1 MSLLKNDNNDL
12 HTDMTI
18 AVFPEDARIPT
29 TVSGNYGTVEYIQ
42 LNNRRIGTTPA
53 SLWYPGGGDTILIK
67 CELDE
72 NASGTIFGTVYNSNG
87 IQLIIENKVIKWMR
101 NGTLMKS
108 VGWSKGVHIMGWVS
122 DSNTVSKPYYDGVV
136 DTDVS
141 LGMSHHSVGGCM
153 CALATLSGT
162 TTSYSSYLT
171 STGSWAIR
179 LYEVLAYSYKSDTY
193 SNMVKRWYH
202 LYAVTVI
209 GGSEYGMFETRTKL
223 SFVGNTPTS
232 QGSASV
238 GDRYRYGVQLF
249 DLKNAFGSKYINL
262 LAIMCEPGTLGG
274 IDTDAGWTPSTAD
287 VMSLVTSG
295 SKVRTFVFY
304 HGTESDHI
312 PMPSGW
318 TTSYAGR
325 NSYEKGELIRGR
337 KPCWSIWNDSIKFG
351 KYAVTQQSGMQKMK
365 FNIFRR
371 NNGDLISKVKLEDFE
386 GYNTAKNYPPSYE
399 WNGKVIAE
407 FHNGVMCTLDKS
419 HMLVDGR
426 DFSGIFAM
434 NMSISGTLG
443 FVKLGNL
450 PLWNYSVSQQAV
462 AGIDKLSSIGGGLKL
477 TIYDPSA
484 PVDQQWKIMGT
495 IFKTSADTGDLL
507 NGLPKLLSSDS
518 SEDTKNLFKYN
529 GIDCTGYF
537 RKDSVLDFIRSRVIE
552 KGSRKIKAS
561 MVLVGDVGDMP
572 ADNKLVDCSDLV
584 LERVGLMTALF
595 DTRIAQNATPETG
608 ALKDDRLIVG
618 EQDGVAN
625 IGTAKYLIGIQ
636 SYVERLYQM
645 VGVSNSRDQESV
657 SFGYALGLG
666 YALKNSSTNALLKM
680 FGTDSTPV
688 FGYAEVVEEKK
699 TETSKTADIV
709 HTTVYDPTTA
719 LDYDVYTLTINSP
732 CTYVDVTSKDNI
744 VRTDNPDGSTSFVI
758 SYTIPASTE
767 VHTDVIRCFT
777 IDELGRQ
784 TMVEFTYRMTG
795 VSYEETQC
803 KVEILIDAP
812 DGDVTSHFIRYTLG
826 MIPDDGDTI
835 TATMI
840 SGRKIQNRFYGF
852 TKPVKNNSADATI
865 QTDYFRPFA
874 YLSEGAE
881 WRDSKVAPY
890 SLVADKANGEM
901 GALFFMWKDL
911 YGNTTVTQGR
921 PTNPFTAHIRLF
933 STDVGPHAWDLYGPV
948 VDSTNHRRFDGT
960 VSENPYFRF
969 TVTEEGVS
977 KYIKYMFH
985 NHDRL
990 IKYNDGNDTFM
1001 YAYMSVWKHAE
1012 SKTTIV
1018 DSDQVTDGAE
1028 AWVGRTINIYKG
1040 PLHEPKDGPQTKTPL
1055 CSFGPITADDITN
1068 RIIDSTSGSFRCS
1081 IDSNVTYYEC
1091 TNFPTHDGYSEYGHT
1106 GMFLVKVIRYKAEEG
1121 PTPGTMYYIDIV

>member
-1 MSLLKNDNNDL
+1 MSLLKNDNYDL

-18 AVFPEDARIPT
+18 AVFPDDARIPT

-42 LNNRRIGTTPA
+42 LNNRRIGTNPA
-53 SLWYPGGGDTILIK
+53 SLWYPGGGDTLLIR

-108 VGWSKGVHIMGWVS
+108 VGWSAGVHIIGWVS
-122 DSNTVSKPYYDGVV
+122 DSNTVSKPYYDGMV

-141 LGMSHHSVGGCM
+141 LGMSHHSVGGCL

-162 TTSYSSYLT
+162 TTSYLSYLT

-223 SFVGNTPTS
+223 SFIGNTPTS
-232 QGSASV
+232 QGSASA
-238 GDRYRYGVQLF
+238 GDRYKYGVQLF
-249 DLKNAFGSKYINL
+249 DLKNAFGSKYRDL

-295 SKVRTFVFY
+295 QQVRTFVFY
-304 HGTESDHI
+304 QGTASDHI

-318 TTSYAGR
+318 TPSYAGSI
-325 NSYEKGELIRGR
+325 SYEKGELIRGR
-337 KPCWSIWNDSIKFG
+337 KPCWSIWNDIIKFG

-386 GYNTAKNYPPSYE
+386 GYNTSKNYPPSYE

-407 FHNGVMCTLDKS
+407 FHNGVMCTLNRAHVLS
-419 HMLVDGR
+419 GGY
-426 DFSGIFAM
+426 DFQNVFAM
-434 NMSISGTLG
+434 NRELQGTLG

-477 TIYDPSA
+477 AIYDPSA
-484 PVDQQWKIMGT
+484 PVGQQWKIMGT

-507 NGLPKLLSSDS
+507 NGLPKLLSSES
-518 SEDTKNLFKYN
+518 SDATKNLFKYN

-537 RKDSVLDFIRSRVIE
+537 RSDPILDFIRGKILQR
-552 KGSRKIKAS
+552 GSRKIKAS

-584 LERVGLMTALF
+584 LEREGELVAQF
-595 DTRIAQNATPETG
+595 DTATLDGT
-608 ALKDDRLIVG
+608 ATITNTQVDDRLLVG
-618 EQDGVAN
+618 EQDGIAN
-625 IGTAKYLIGIQ
+625 IGTTEYLIGVQ
-636 SYVERLYQM
+636 GAEGRTYQK
-645 VGVSNSRDQESV
+645 VPVSDFTISTSPTM
-657 SFGYALGLG
+657 GYALGLG
-666 YALKNSSTNALLKM
+666 YALKNKNSDTLLKM
-680 FGTDSTPV
+680 FGTGATTV

-699 TETSKTADIV
+699 TTADKTTDIV
-709 HTTVYDPTTA
+709 HSTVPGDEY
-719 LDYDVYTLTINSP
+719 DYDVYTLTTNSNFT
-732 CTYVDVTSKDNI
+732 CCDLTS
-744 VRTDNPDGSTSFVI
+744 TDNVTREDNQDGSVKFTI
-758 SYTIPASTE
+758 EYIIPASRE
-767 VHTDVIRCFT
+767 VHTDTIRCYHV
-777 IDELGRQ
+777 DKLGRVVK
-784 TMVEFTYRMTG
+784 MEFQYAMSG
-795 VSYEETQC
+795 VLYEETPC
-803 KVEILIDAP
+803 KVEVLFTNPNGASASIQLTCYIDA
-812 DGDVTSHFIRYTLG
+812 DSKSIDAS
-826 MIPDDGDTI
+826 MITD
-835 TATMI
+835 
-840 SGRKIQNRFYGF
+840 RHIQNRLYGF
-852 TKPVKNNSADATI
+852 TKPVKNVNGYSQDDDYYMPLWI
-865 QTDYFRPFA
+865 RYETDYSWKERT
-874 YLSEGAE
+874 
-881 WRDSKVAPY
+881 VAPF
-890 SLVADKANGEM
+890 SLVADRDGGEM

-911 YGNTTVTQGR
+911 YGNTNASQDR
-921 PTNPFTAHIRLF
+921 PSNPFTAHIRLF
-933 STDVGPHAWDLYGPV
+933 STANGPHAWDLYGAV
-948 VDSTNHRRFDGT
+948 GTQNTRRFDGD
-960 VSENPYFRF
+960 VSENPYLL
-969 TVTEEGVS
+969 VS
-977 KYIKYMFH
+977 SKKYMFH

-990 IKYNDGNDTFM
+990 IKYNDGNDTFLD
-1001 YAYMSVWKHAE
+1001 AWMSVWNGE
-1012 SKTTIV
+1012 T
-1018 DSDQVTDGAE
+1018 QVTDGAT

-1040 PLHEPKDGPQTKTPL
+1040 VLHEPKDGAQPKTLL
-1055 CSFGPITADDITN
+1055 CSFGAITAADITN
-1068 RIIDSTSGSFRCS
+1068 GAKESTTGSFRL
-1081 IDSNVTYYEC
+1081 ILKSNQTYYDYA
-1091 TNFPTHDGYSEYGHT
+1091 NFPVGDGWAEYMHT
-1106 GMFLVKVIRYKAEEG
+1106 GMYHVQVIRYEASEG